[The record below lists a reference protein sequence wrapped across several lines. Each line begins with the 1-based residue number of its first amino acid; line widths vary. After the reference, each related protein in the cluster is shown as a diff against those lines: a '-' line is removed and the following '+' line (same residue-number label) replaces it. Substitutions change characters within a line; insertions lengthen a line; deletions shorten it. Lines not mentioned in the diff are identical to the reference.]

1 MNYQEI
7 NRKTWNDKTDVH
19 IDSAFYDMAAFRAGK
34 NTLNSIELPLLGD
47 VSGKRILHLQCHFGQ
62 DSLSLSRMG
71 AKVTGIDI
79 SDKSIQRAKELSE
92 ELHLPATFIRSDVYN
107 TLEHVSEKFDIVFAS
122 YGTIMW
128 LPDVDKWASII
139 ADSLN
144 PGGRFVFAE
153 FHPVI
158 WMFDERFKEIVY
170 SYFNEKPIIEN
181 VSGTYADRKAEIVER
196 SVTWNHSLHE
206 VIGALLKNGL
216 QLKQLQEY
224 DYSPYPI
231 FGDVQEGN
239 SGKYRISGY
248 GSRLPLVYALEA
260 VKA

>member
-62 DSLSLSRMG
+62 DSLSLSRIG

-107 TLEHVSEKFDIVFAS
+107 TLEHVSEKFDIVF
-122 YGTIMW
+122 
-128 LPDVDKWASII
+128 
-139 ADSLN
+139 
-144 PGGRFVFAE
+144 E
-153 FHPVI
+153 
-158 WMFDERFKEIVY
+158 ERFL
-170 SYFNEKPIIEN
+170 FDFIE
-181 VSGTYADRKAEIVER
+181 
-196 SVTWNHSLHE
+196 
-206 VIGALLKNGL
+206 
-216 QLKQLQEY
+216 
-224 DYSPYPI
+224 
-231 FGDVQEGN
+231 
-239 SGKYRISGY
+239 
-248 GSRLPLVYALEA
+248 
-260 VKA
+260 